1 LKWPNFAVSWMLGG
15 VAHFSGHP
23 THEVRSIWDGR
34 TSEIPLPRT
43 PVNKGRERKGRSCC
57 TPTFLRAPGA
67 PARLRLNFRS
77 TLWVGVARQEDV
89 GAVVVELR
97 PDVGEGVA

>member
-1 LKWPNFAVSWMLGG
+1 VLLGRCLRVANFLELRQG
-15 VAHFSGHP
+15 
-23 THEVRSIWDGR
+23 EVRR
-34 TSEIPLPRT
+34 IPLPRT
-43 PVNKGRERKGRSCC
+43 PVNKGRERKGRSCS
-57 TPTFLRAPGA
+57 TATLILAPGA
-67 PARLRLNFRS
+67 PGRLRPNFRS